1 MGTSF
6 IIPMLFLIFPFSDM
20 VVNGMEN
27 DREDMRMRLKEEIKL
42 ELMEDMRREAQED
55 VESLLEKRLADLR
68 EELEEELLG
77 KLMRNGSLGMIV
89 AASTPQHIVCATQV
103 LTGTCLTPQEVL
115 TAYTCGGNISTS
127 ITNTNGTTYNS
138 MHDARNL
145 VANKQTQ
152 PLNKRRNAQKM
163 QRSICD

>member
-42 ELMEDMRREAQED
+42 ELVEEMRREAQED
-55 VESLLEKRLADLR
+55 VESLLEKKLADLR

-115 TAYTCGGNISTS
+115 TYSLHLWWQYKHFHYKYQWNYIQL
-127 ITNTNGTTYNS
+127 N
-138 MHDARNL
+138 ARR
-145 VANKQTQ
+145 T
-152 PLNKRRNAQKM
+152 
-163 QRSICD
+163 

>member
-6 IIPMLFLIFPFSDM
+6 IIPMLFLFFPFSDM

-42 ELMEDMRREAQED
+42 ELVEEMRREAQED

-115 TAYTCGGNISTS
+115 TAYTCGGNKHFHYKYQWNYIQL
-127 ITNTNGTTYNS
+127 N
-138 MHDARNL
+138 ARR
-145 VANKQTQ
+145 T
-152 PLNKRRNAQKM
+152 
-163 QRSICD
+163 

>member
-42 ELMEDMRREAQED
+42 ELVEEMRREAQED

-103 LTGTCLTPQEVL
+103 LTGTCLKLHKKFLQLTPVV
-115 TAYTCGGNISTS
+115 AISTS
-127 ITNTNGTTYNS
+127 IINTNGTTYNS

-152 PLNKRRNAQKM
+152 LLNKRRNAQKM

>member
-6 IIPMLFLIFPFSDM
+6 IIPMLFLFFPFSDM

-27 DREDMRMRLKEEIKL
+27 DREDMRRLKEEIKL

-68 EELEEELLG
+68 EELLG

-103 LTGTCLTPQEVL
+103 LTGTCLKLHKKFLQLTPV
-115 TAYTCGGNISTS
+115 
-127 ITNTNGTTYNS
+127 
-138 MHDARNL
+138 
-145 VANKQTQ
+145 VA
-152 PLNKRRNAQKM
+152 
-163 QRSICD
+163 I

>member
-42 ELMEDMRREAQED
+42 ELVEKMRREAQED
-55 VESLLEKRLADLR
+55 VESLLEKKLADLR

-103 LTGTCLTPQEVL
+103 LTGTCLKLHKKFLQLTPVV
-115 TAYTCGGNISTS
+115 AISTS
-127 ITNTNGTTYNS
+127 IINTNGTTYNS

>member
-1 MGTSF
+1 
-6 IIPMLFLIFPFSDM
+6 M

-42 ELMEDMRREAQED
+42 ELMEEMRREAQED
-55 VESLLEKRLADLR
+55 VESLLEKKLADLR

-103 LTGTCLTPQEVL
+103 LTWTCLKL
-115 TAYTCGGNISTS
+115 HKKFLHTAYTCGGNKHFHYKYQWNYIQL
-127 ITNTNGTTYNS
+127 N
-138 MHDARNL
+138 ARR
-145 VANKQTQ
+145 T
-152 PLNKRRNAQKM
+152 
-163 QRSICD
+163 

>member
-42 ELMEDMRREAQED
+42 ELVEEMRREAQED

-68 EELEEELLG
+68 EELEVELLG

-103 LTGTCLTPQEVL
+103 LTGTCLKLHKKFLQLTPVV
-115 TAYTCGGNISTS
+115 AISTS
-127 ITNTNGTTYNS
+127 IINTNGTTYNS

>member
-42 ELMEDMRREAQED
+42 ELVEEMRREAQED
-55 VESLLEKRLADLR
+55 VESLLEKKLADLR

-89 AASTPQHIVCATQV
+89 AASTPQHIICATQV
-103 LTGTCLTPQEVL
+103 LTGTCLKFHKKFLQLTPVV
-115 TAYTCGGNISTS
+115 AISTS
-127 ITNTNGTTYNS
+127 IINTNGTTYNS

-152 PLNKRRNAQKM
+152 PLNKRRNAQNM

>member
-6 IIPMLFLIFPFSDM
+6 IIPMLFLFFPFSDM

-27 DREDMRMRLKEEIKL
+27 DREDMRRLKEEIKL

-103 LTGTCLTPQEVL
+103 LTGTCLKLHKKFLQLTPVV
-115 TAYTCGGNISTS
+115 AISTS
-127 ITNTNGTTYNS
+127 IINTNGTTYNS

-152 PLNKRRNAQKM
+152 LLNKRRNAQKM